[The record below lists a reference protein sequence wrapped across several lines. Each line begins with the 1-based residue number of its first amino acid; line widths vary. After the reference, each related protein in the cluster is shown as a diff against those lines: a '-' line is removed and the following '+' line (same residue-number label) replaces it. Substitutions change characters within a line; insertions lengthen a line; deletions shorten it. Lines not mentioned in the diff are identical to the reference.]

1 MTAGSFGW
9 KGDRAR
15 QHSLYPGQREAL
27 TYRAEGYTPTD
38 TAVGMG
44 ISVATVS
51 SYLGGAKVALGADSI
66 DAAVRIA
73 REQRLIPF
81 RRAGA

>member
-1 MTAGSFGW
+1 MTAGSLGW
-9 KGDRAR
+9 KNDRAR

-27 TYRAEGYTPTD
+27 TYRAEGYTPTQ
-38 TAVGMG
+38 TAEGMQV
-44 ISVATVS
+44 SVATVS
-51 SYLGGAKVALGADSI
+51 SYLGGAKVALGAETI

-81 RRAGA
+81 HRSA